1 MMRRSKIRIR
11 VIKYK
16 LDIPKALI
24 SKKKVKNR
32 GNRRLRREI
41 GQRQRNVDEIN
52 KEDRKSP

>member
-11 VIKYK
+11 VIKYQ

-24 SKKKVKNR
+24 NKKKVKNR

-41 GQRQRNVDEIN
+41 GQIQRNVDEIN